1 MKKIIS
7 ITVAVL
13 CVTGC
18 SKRGNEAV
26 QKVIDH
32 GTGKAQVDTYLQ
44 LKKQIKSMSQEN
56 AKRLDE

>member
-1 MKKIIS
+1 MKKIVS

-13 CVTGC
+13 CLMGC

-26 QKVIDH
+26 QRVING
-32 GTGKAQVDTYLQ
+32 GTGKTQVDTYMQ
-44 LKKQIKSMSQEN
+44 LKRQIKAINQEN